1 MKVFIAYKEKDSYEA
16 KLIKDALLR
25 CGTEVCDRA
34 VDDITSANDK
44 RLRSFVNKNLDSC
57 TDVIAVVSNDT
68 KHHWWVQLLIETAVQ
83 RDMPAA
89 TFLSGWS
96 ELPEYLNC
104 RPRLKFISDVES
116 YAAERMAAE
125 YAF

>member
-1 MKVFIAYKEKDSYEA
+1 MKVFIAYKEPDEYEA
-16 KLIKDALLR
+16 KLIKDAFIR
-25 CGTEVCDRA
+25 CGVDAYSEIL
-34 VDDITSANDK
+34 DDITSANDK
-44 RLRSFVNKNLDSC
+44 RLINYVNTNLDNC
-57 TDVIAVVSNDT
+57 TDAIAVVSNAT
-68 KHHWWVQLLIETAVQ
+68 KRAWWVQLLIETAAQ

-116 YAAERMAAE
+116 FAAARMAAE
-125 YAF
+125 CAL